1 MSRLLCAQYG
11 DAALVEAVWVFLG
24 GDVEVDG
31 ENEIRP
37 CEVQVHGKSHLQ
49 QQGIKCAV
57 NVSGNSERETDH
69 ERTNVFLFPY
79 HVSLLGCALFDPAQV
94 SERQLSGDGGGQRQL
109 VVGTSGSL
117 EFQTWN
123 TQ

>member
-1 MSRLLCAQYG
+1 MSRLLSAQDG

-31 ENEIRP
+31 EDEIRP

-49 QQGIKCAV
+49 QQGIKCA
-57 NVSGNSERETDH
+57 SGNSERKTDH
-69 ERTNVFLFPY
+69 ERTNVFLFSY
-79 HVSLLGCALFDPAQV
+79 HVSLLGCALFDPSQV